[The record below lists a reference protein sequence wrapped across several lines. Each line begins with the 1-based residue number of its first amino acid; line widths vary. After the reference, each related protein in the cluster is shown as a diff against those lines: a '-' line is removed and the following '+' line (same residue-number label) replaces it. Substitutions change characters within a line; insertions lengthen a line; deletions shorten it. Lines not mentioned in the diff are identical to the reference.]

1 MPFTTFCSCIR
12 FPSGGMAVAYRG
24 SASGRTYFLE
34 KKLAKARESLYI
46 RRTSLQVGRF
56 PSGQR
61 FESFSTHHFSFYGAF
76 FQRARF
82 LLFHHPHDTG
92 KGKRKRGSPSRMHKV
107 FFSAGCRR
115 RDGFVNDLFSLST
128 RHAGHVRYPPLPFF
142 PSCRFCYVDHASHS
156 GNIRRFICPGED
168 SF

>member
-1 MPFTTFCSCIR
+1 MPFPTFCSCIR

-61 FESFSTHHFSFYGAF
+61 GQTVNLLAFAFEGSNPSLPTTFTFITRSPEERVFYCFRGCGF
-76 FQRARF
+76 VMFN
-82 LLFHHPHDTG
+82 
-92 KGKRKRGSPSRMHKV
+92 GKRESPP
-107 FFSAGCRR
+107 CRR
-115 RDGFVNDLFSLST
+115 SRKRACARRMGRRMTCSAYRQGAQDMLDIL
-128 RHAGHVRYPPLPFF
+128 
-142 PSCRFCYVDHASHS
+142 SCRF
-156 GNIRRFICPGED
+156 FI
-168 SF
+168 SAVY

>member
-1 MPFTTFCSCIR
+1 MPFPALCSCIR

-61 FESFSTHHFSFYGAF
+61 GQTVNLLAFAFEGSNPSLPTTFHFMARSF
-76 FQRARF
+76 RERVF
-82 LLFHHPHDTG
+82 LFPHPHDTG
-92 KGKRKRGSPSRMHKV
+92 EGKRKRGSPSRMHKV

-142 PSCRFCYVDHASHS
+142 HSCRLLLC
-156 GNIRRFICPGED
+156 
-168 SF
+168 

>member
-1 MPFTTFCSCIR
+1 MPFPTFCSCIR

-61 FESFSTHHFSFYGAF
+61 GQTVNLLAFAFEGSNPSLPTTFHFMARSFRERVFYCF
-76 FQRARF
+76 II
-82 LLFHHPHDTG
+82 PMIPG
-92 KGKRKRGSPSRMHKV
+92 KERGSGVLR
-107 FFSAGCRR
+107 AGCTKCFFLP
-115 RDGFVNDLFSLST
+115 D
-128 RHAGHVRYPPLPFF
+128 AG
-142 PSCRFCYVDHASHS
+142 
-156 GNIRRFICPGED
+156 GETVL
-168 SF
+168 